1 VKDHRKLRAFQ
12 LADQFALSA
21 YQVTSALP
29 NSELFGLTGQIRRA
43 AVSAASNIVEGCSR
57 TSQPDYLRFLE
68 VAHGSLREAGYQ
80 LSLAARLGYLA
91 QQEYRSIHKEY
102 QEASKALAALINKI
116 RSEL

>member
-12 LADQFALSA
+12 LADQFVLAVYRVS
-21 YQVTSALP
+21 VGFP
-29 NSELFGLTGQIRRA
+29 KNELFGLTGQIRRA

-57 TSQPDYLRFLE
+57 TSQTDYLRFLE

-80 LSLAARLGYLA
+80 LSLAARLGYLEEPA
-91 QQEYRSIHKEY
+91 YLPIHKTY